1 MKKLISVLLVV
12 VLTMAMVL
20 SVSAADPKVTKDE
33 ETGITSL
40 QLFSCDEKP
49 GGSNGYEVDT
59 ENAQEGTGC
68 LSFVAAKGAV
78 HIMLP
83 DDTIDG
89 TGYDT
94 LEFDLY
100 VSDVAL
106 FDLFGGQGMNSG
118 FEITSSGNCDNQ
130 EISWKLAE
138 IKEHHQGE
146 ELVVG
151 WNHIILPLNT
161 AVEREA
167 GGNDPSINGPFD
179 ISKIN
184 YLRFF
189 MVNEPEDHD
198 ITVKLDN
205 ICLTDRIAAREAAE
219 KEAAA
224 KKTADKFI
232 EDVEELPEITADNYE
247 SLKTKLASLRSRY
260 NKMKEDSKKYISEDI
275 VSKLEQAEAAYEA
288 FVANPPSEDEGQEE
302 PKSGCG
308 ATIALGGI
316 AMLALAGA
324 VVLRK
329 KED

>member
-1 MKKLISVLLVV
+1 MKKLVSVLLVA

-20 SVSAADPKVTKDE
+20 SVSAAGPKVTKDE

-40 QLFSCDEKP
+40 QLLNCDEKP
-49 GGSNGYEVDT
+49 DGNNGYEVDT

-78 HIMLP
+78 HVMLP
-83 DDTIDG
+83 ADTIDG

-118 FEITSSGNCDNQ
+118 FEITSSGACDNQ

-151 WNHIILPLNT
+151 WNHIILPLST

-198 ITVKLDN
+198 IIVKLDN
-205 ICLTDRIAAREAAE
+205 ICLTDRIAAKEAAE

-224 KKTADKFI
+224 KKTGEKFN
-232 EDVEELPEITADNYE
+232 EDVKKLEDMTAENYT
-247 SLKTKLASLRSRY
+247 SFKTKLISLRKRY
-260 NKMKEDSKKYISEDI
+260 DKMAEDAKKYVTEEAVKMLADGEA
-275 VSKLEQAEAAYEA
+275 KYAEYE
-288 FVANPPSEDEGQEE
+288 ANPPAEQPEE
-302 PKSGCG
+302 QKGSGCG
-308 ATIALGGI
+308 ATITLGGI